1 MARVSKVLMLIENRP
16 APADARVWP
25 EALALVEAGYEVT
38 VISPKGPAPH
48 GAAHDVIDN
57 IHIYRYHLPAG
68 HSMAS
73 YIAEYAISVIM
84 TFWLSLRVWLRHGF
98 DVIHS
103 ANPPDTFFVIGLFY
117 RLFGK
122 KYVFDQHDLTPELFQ
137 AIFTGGAGET
147 VARRGP
153 RLLHWLLLALERWS
167 YNASH
172 LVITTNLSFKRIA
185 ETRGH
190 CAPDKIAV
198 VRNGPNLDLFTR
210 GATEPLLKPEGQ
222 YLLVYLGVMGAQDG
236 VDNAIRAMHE
246 LVHARGRQDV
256 RLLLMGGGD
265 ALPALRTLTHE
276 LALDPYVQ
284 FNGPTPKP
292 EVVRILSSADI
303 GLVPDPANGVNEYCT
318 MIKAMEYMAME
329 VPIVAF
335 DLIETRYSAQDAG
348 IYATPNRVD
357 EFADKIE
364 ALLADAELRRQMGA
378 AGRARVEAELS
389 WAHSK
394 RNLITAYRDA
404 FGAPSAQAQPM
415 TPEMASS
422 ARRV

>member
-1 MARVSKVLMLIENRP
+1 MSRVRKVLMLIENRP

-25 EALALVEAGYEVT
+25 EALALAEAGYEVT
-38 VISPKGPAPH
+38 VISPKGPVPH
-48 GAAHDVIDN
+48 DAAHDFIDN

-84 TFWLSLRVWLRHGF
+84 SFWLSLRVWLHHGF

-103 ANPPDTFFVIGLFY
+103 ANPPDTFFAIGLFY

-137 AIFTGGAGET
+137 AIFTGGAGAT
-147 VARRGP
+147 VAGRGP
-153 RLLHWLLLALERWS
+153 RVLHWLLLTLERWS
-167 YNASH
+167 YSASH

-185 ETRGH
+185 ETRGK
-190 CAPDKIAV
+190 CAPGKIAV

-210 GATEPLLKPEGQ
+210 GAAEPLPKPDDQ

-246 LVHARGRQDV
+246 LTHIRGRQDI

-265 ALPALRTLTHE
+265 ALPALRTLTQE
-276 LALDPYVQ
+276 LALEPYVQ

-348 IYATPNRVD
+348 IYATPNRID
-357 EFADKIE
+357 DFADKIE
-364 ALLADAELRRQMGA
+364 ELLADAEVRRRMGA

-394 RNLITAYRDA
+394 RNLIAAYHDI
-404 FGAPSAQAQPM
+404 FGAPSAHAQPV
-415 TPEMASS
+415 TTEVISPLHKA
-422 ARRV
+422 

>member
-1 MARVSKVLMLIENRP
+1 MPRISRVLMLIENRP

-25 EALALVEAGYEVT
+25 EALALVEAGYQVT
-38 VISPKGPAPH
+38 VISPKGPTPH
-48 GAAHDVIDN
+48 TAAHDFIDN

-68 HSMAS
+68 HSMLS
-73 YIAEYAISVIM
+73 YIGEYAISVIM
-84 TFWLSLRVWLRHGF
+84 TFWLSLGVCLRHGF

-103 ANPPDTFFVIGLFY
+103 ANPPDTFFAIGLFY

-137 AIFTGGAGET
+137 AIFTGGAGGT
-147 VARRGP
+147 VTGRGP
-153 RLLHWLLLALERWS
+153 RALHWLLLTLERWS
-167 YNASH
+167 YSASH
-172 LVITTNLSFKRIA
+172 LVITTNLSFKHIA
-185 ETRGH
+185 ETRGK
-190 CAPDKIAV
+190 CAPSKIAV

-210 GATEPLLKPEGQ
+210 GATEPAPKPDGR

-236 VDNAIRAMHE
+236 VDNAIHVMHE
-246 LVHARGRQDV
+246 LVHTRGRQDV

-276 LALDPYVQ
+276 LALDTYVQ

-329 VPIVAF
+329 IPIVAF

-357 EFADKIE
+357 DFADKVE
-364 ALLADAELRRQMGA
+364 DLLGNAELRRQMGA
-378 AGRARVEAELS
+378 LGRARVEAELS

-394 RNLITAYRDA
+394 RNLITAYRDT
-404 FGAPSAQAQPM
+404 FGAPSAHAQPIPAEAAALP
-415 TPEMASS
+415 TLH
-422 ARRV
+422 